1 MMNEPTKGGLIIMN
15 HLIHIY
21 ITGLYHF
28 KSG

>member
-1 MMNEPTKGGLIIMN
+1 MHEPTKGGLIIMN

-21 ITGLYHF
+21 VSGLYYL